1 LIDLSFTDDGYH
13 LKRRGAG
20 DTYMADNN
28 KRDEIEREEELETIT
43 LEFDDGV
50 VLETEVLGVF
60 ESDGKDYIALAPEDG
75 SDDVYL
81 YGYQEVE
88 NSEDEFELLDIDD
101 EAEFS
106 AAVETFEK
114 LMDMEAISEDN

>member
-1 LIDLSFTDDGYH
+1 
-13 LKRRGAG
+13 
-20 DTYMADNN
+20 MADN
-28 KRDEIEREEELETIT
+28 KKTKDEIESEEEELETIT

-60 ESDGKDYIALAPEDG
+60 ESGGKDYIALVPEDG
-75 SDDVYL
+75 SDDVYI
-81 YGYQEVE
+81 YGYKEVE
-88 NSEDEFELLDIDD
+88 DSEDEFELIDIEE

-114 LMDMEAISEDN
+114 LMEVEAISEDN

>member
-1 LIDLSFTDDGYH
+1 
-13 LKRRGAG
+13 
-20 DTYMADNN
+20 MADNN